1 MPGTVPE
8 PAVIAALVLLVALV
22 EASPVVRIPVGL
34 LLAIGLLA
42 SDSELL
48 PIALLGAVGVMAAR
62 LALALTARSGRD
74 RLGAP
79 SPAAQAQREALRAK
93 LAGSPAYTRMTFVLA
108 ALPGV
113 PAGFIFPMLGAMRA
127 PLWPALAGTVVGR
140 TPVLAL
146 TCAIFTWLGRAVSD
160 SDDQAVVT
168 LGMLALLIFLYRT
181 IGRID
186 WRHRSETGQWRMR
199 DADEHMV
206 RMTTAFGVGP
216 GEDAPFGASGRGPGR
231 AASPDDDLLEGEV
244 LGEEIVDDETPDDDS
259 EDDPPAALPPSGAA
273 PA

>member
-1 MPGTVPE
+1 MAGTVPD
-8 PAVIAALVLLVALV
+8 PVVIVALVLLVALV
-22 EASPVVRIPVGL
+22 EASPAVRIPVGL

-42 SDSELL
+42 ADAELL

-62 LALALTARSGRD
+62 LALALGARAGRD

-79 SPAAQAQREALRAK
+79 TPAAQAQREALRAK
-93 LAGSPAYTRMTFVLA
+93 LAGSPAYTRMTFLLA

-140 TPVLAL
+140 TPILAL
-146 TCAIFTWLGRAVSD
+146 TCAIFTWLGRTVSD

-168 LGMLALLIFLYRT
+168 LGMLAVLILVYRT
-181 IGRID
+181 LGRVD
-186 WRHRSETGQWRMR
+186 WRHRAETGEWRMR
-199 DADEHMV
+199 DADEHMI
-206 RMTTAFGVGP
+206 RMTTAFGAGP
-216 GEDAPFGASGRGPGR
+216 GAGSGAHANAPSAG
-231 AASPDDDLLEGEV
+231 DDDVLEGEI
-244 LGEEIVDDETPDDDS
+244 LGEELLDDPDDGSDD
-259 EDDPPAALPPSGAA
+259 DDPPAALPPTGAA